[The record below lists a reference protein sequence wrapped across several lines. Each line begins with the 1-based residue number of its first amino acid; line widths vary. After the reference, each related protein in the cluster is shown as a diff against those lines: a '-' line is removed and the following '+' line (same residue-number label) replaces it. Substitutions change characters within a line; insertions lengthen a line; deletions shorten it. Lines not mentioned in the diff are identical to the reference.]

1 MVLKH
6 CSRFYY
12 SVLVKVEIYALCELV
27 PWWIYTI
34 GSSSLFCTRRVS
46 QLVGFL
52 PNSQYL
58 TLSEQFLMKN
68 LNHSSFVHCNIVDN
82 FVHCSI
88 ETLRE
93 SASTDQTKK
102 EPSMMDKCLSCYK
115 EFYVTF
121 VCVIRLKL
129 GETRSINSLFQSLSI
144 KSTEM
149 AAKDKAKCLERLLS
163 RILRCNGSS
172 LYSDLL
178 TSSSANESS
187 CCSCKSR
194 NGYCCCTLY
203 SLKETVGLEWQ
214 DPVSQASKLLI
225 ELSTFQTSVLSN
237 ASFKSKF
244 AIFVCS
250 CWCFVTIC
258 EFLCADSPLMND
270 WESLPDWL
278 ISLIV
283 CSCWLGNSCI
293 PLQLVAIS
301 TLLDLAFL
309 CCRAE
314 SYAKHT
320 MLRDGGEMISSDS
333 IPNQT
338 MPIVFVPLLTF
349 SQLSFIEQRTNVFQV
364 CFNLFNTQR
373 TRSPR

>member
-1 MVLKH
+1 
-6 CSRFYY
+6 
-12 SVLVKVEIYALCELV
+12 
-27 PWWIYTI
+27 
-34 GSSSLFCTRRVS
+34 
-46 QLVGFL
+46 
-52 PNSQYL
+52 
-58 TLSEQFLMKN
+58 
-68 LNHSSFVHCNIVDN
+68 
-82 FVHCSI
+82 
-88 ETLRE
+88 
-93 SASTDQTKK
+93 
-102 EPSMMDKCLSCYK
+102 MDKCLSCYK

-149 AAKDKAKCLERLLS
+149 AAKDKAKSLERLLS

-178 TSSSANESS
+178 TSASANENS

-237 ASFKSKF
+237 ASFKSKII
-244 AIFVCS
+244 IFILS
-250 CWCFVTIC
+250 SWCFLLFVN
-258 EFLCADSPLMND
+258 FKLCADSPLMND

-301 TLLDLAFL
+301 TLQDLAFL

-320 MLRDGGEMISSDS
+320 MNRDSDEMTTTSSDS
-333 IPNQT
+333 IHNQT

-349 SQLSFIEQRTNVFQV
+349 SQLSFIEHRTNVFQV
-364 CFNLFNTQR
+364 LFSLCKR
-373 TRSPR
+373 